1 MLLALALAGNVAW
14 NCNFFGHPVRR
25 GALQLQM
32 SRRGRLIG
40 VGAGMEATHQI
51 KFENFTLA
59 LSKRGEKGEGSR
71 ENRERLGRQRE
82 SGCRCVPFYR
92 ICWFSLPS
100 SRLRWILARR
110 NG

>member
-14 NCNFFGHPVRR
+14 NCNFFATPFVGRS
-25 GALQLQM
+25 AIAM

-59 LSKRGEKGEGSR
+59 LGKRGERGEGSR
-71 ENRERLGRQRE
+71 ENSGGLGQAEEREWMPLR
-82 SGCRCVPFYR
+82 PFLSYLAV
-92 ICWFSLPS
+92 LPPLLS
-100 SRLRWILARR
+100 PPLDSCPS
-110 NG
+110 